1 MGIGLVIFFCNL
13 SQNTC
18 FVYIFWIGLSLERG
32 VYVMA
37 RRRKCTNKNMEK
49 KNHLERV
56 NKWQYT
62 PSVFKGQIGHF

>member
-1 MGIGLVIFFCNL
+1 MLWREEV
-13 SQNTC
+13 SEQTRT
-18 FVYIFWIGLSLERG
+18 W
-32 VYVMA
+32 
-37 RRRKCTNKNMEK
+37 KK